1 MRGPAAPRCRSQPCL
16 STNYTLHLRALAWS
30 RANLTHHFSQRGDPR
45 RSSLK
50 AARGGAGLAFASGLH
65 TAIQLPV
72 LAPCAYRA
80 ARRRAGPVAGPGR
93 VGTAARPGS
102 TARSTPRLG
111 RHSRSLTTPGAGLP
125 APHLHRHP
133 IGQQRTRAEPLTP
146 PFCPTLPGDAAGPAP
161 PPRWPRPF
169 PRPFSQLA
177 RRWEPAKALPIGYR
191 RVAPGIGWSAKR
203 WAGPAARI
211 GGARRGVC
219 SGGSGPER
227 GAGAAAGGWG
237 RPAARAAERRG
248 AQHSRASVPAALP
261 PGPGSMNRLGAG
273 SIGGGGGGSAASAAG
288 QYRVCGNCRKVPR
301 QVAGGTA
308 VSAEGQRG
316 CSMLKV
322 RGVRSGAVGCRE
334 LWAGRR
340 AKCAQDEGSGL
351 GAGGEGSGLGASG
364 GWRCRPGVPAGL
376 LTEPGRFVPSAFG
389 G

>member
-1 MRGPAAPRCRSQPCL
+1 MEPSKPDSSLLSTRRPAPKLAEGGPGRGRLSLRLRPPHRHPAPRPRSLCL
-16 STNYTLHLRALAWS
+16 SGCPPWS
-30 RANLTHHFSQRGDPR
+30 
-45 RSSLK
+45 
-50 AARGGAGLAFASGLH
+50 GAG
-65 TAIQLPV
+65 
-72 LAPCAYRA
+72 
-80 ARRRAGPVAGPGR
+80 RRAGSGR

-102 TARSTPRLG
+102 RARSTPRLG

-340 AKCAQDEGSGL
+340 AKCAQCEGSGL